1 MPRMKLWL
9 RIYSPE
15 ELIQFARIKLT
26 VCSHSAAQIEP
37 ERLYGFQGFARVA
50 RMQPACEKYRYRR
63 GIHNPAALIPIQW

>member
-1 MPRMKLWL
+1 MKLWL

-15 ELIQFARIKLT
+15 ELLQFTGIQVAAG
-26 VCSHSAAQIEP
+26 SHSAAQIEP
-37 ERLYGFQGFARVA
+37 ERLYGFQGLARVA